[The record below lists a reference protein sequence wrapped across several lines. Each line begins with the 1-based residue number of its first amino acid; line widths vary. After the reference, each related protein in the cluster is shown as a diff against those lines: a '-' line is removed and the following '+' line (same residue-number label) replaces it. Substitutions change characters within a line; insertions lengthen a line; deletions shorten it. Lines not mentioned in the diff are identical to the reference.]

1 MTKMIEQYIAL
12 CYACAN
18 DKKTI
23 ENMRVHIIPTL
34 KKEVAELAGAITDN
48 QIFDDLRLDFKK
60 IMTAISVFERRED
73 VTAPE
78 TITGH

>member
-48 QIFDDLRLDFKK
+48 HIFDGLRLDFKK

-73 VTAPE
+73 VPAPE